1 MGPVNAL
8 TKQPLKGRKR
18 GGGIRLGEM
27 ERDSI
32 ISHGCAYLLHDRLF
46 HCSDGEIR
54 WMCKKC
60 GSFLSVHDNPKKN
73 MYKSKWCRVC
83 ESKNNLTRINVPHVF
98 SYLSNELAAMN
109 IKLTLKTEQETNFD
123 SKTRIPLQ

>member
-1 MGPVNAL
+1 MGPINDL

-18 GGGIRLGEM
+18 QGGIRLGEM

-54 WMCKKC
+54 WMCQKC
-60 GSFLSVHDNPKKN
+60 GSFMSVFDNPKQN
-73 MYKSKWCRVC
+73 RKWCRLC
-83 ESKNNLTRINVPHVF
+83 DSNDDLTRINVPHVL
-98 SYLSNELAAMN
+98 SYLTNELAAMN
-109 IKLTLKTEQETNFD
+109 VKLTLKTEDTFRRD
-123 SKTRIPLQ
+123 KASTKRIAIH